1 MKPLS
6 VIVTSVCD
14 IFAWFMIV
22 FGVYVINNGHNTP
35 GGGFQG
41 GAITAT
47 FLSFLLVAYGGT
59 RFWHWVW
66 ERIYGVMVVVGLLA
80 FFFFGCFGFP
90 NSYFFNSLAIPEG
103 GVPLSEWLPYS
114 GTISLMDLA
123 VGCEV
128 VGGLSLVIIYMYGSI
143 RMMETGAGM
152 GGERGHDRVDR
163 G

>member
-47 FLSFLLVAYGGT
+47 FLSLVLVARGGKK
-59 RFWHWVW
+59 FYAWVR
-66 ERIYGVMVVVGLLA
+66 EGIYGLFEFIGLMA
-80 FFFFGCFGFP
+80 FFIFGCMGFP
-90 NSYFFNSLAIPEG
+90 HSFFFNSLAIPQG
-103 GVPLSEWLPYS
+103 GKALSNWIPWS
-114 GTISLMDLA
+114 GTIALMNVS
-123 VGCEV
+123 VGLEV
-128 VGGLSLVIIYMYGSI
+128 IGALSLVIVYMYGSI
-143 RMMETGAGM
+143 RMVETGAGM
-152 GGERGHDRVDR
+152 GGERGHDRFDR
-163 G
+163 